1 MKGRYSEMEH
11 QIDQNQD
18 DLNEVSVET
27 TEEDMNSDNSKEES
41 EKVESVDQQ
50 THERMKHSLLAD
62 LHKER
67 STRKSLQEKV
77 TQLEK
82 ENSKNLEVNE
92 KYKLLQARYTRLEE
106 FVLHS
111 GTVLENILDS
121 RSFSEKLF
129 DSDIDIKELVKE
141 WNSKHP
147 SKMNEA
153 LRSNSRKGSEK
164 SSLNTLFRASVK

>member
-27 TEEDMNSDNSKEES
+27 TEEGMNSDDSVKEES
-41 EKVESVDQQ
+41 EKVESINQA
-50 THERMKHSLLAD
+50 HERMKHSLLAD

-77 TQLEK
+77 AELEK
-82 ENSKNLEVNE
+82 ENSKNSEVAE
-92 KYKLLQARYTRLEE
+92 KYKLLQTRYARLEE
-106 FVLHS
+106 FVLQS

-129 DSDIDIKELVKE
+129 DSDIDVKELVKE

-147 SKMNEA
+147 SKMTEA
-153 LRSNSRKGSEK
+153 LRSNSRKGQEK